1 MAKLKTY
8 LFEKL
13 FNMSSGYV
21 MSFTNYTFQQFILNS
36 TDLDIQ
42 DVKYGNQS
50 KANRLREFIK
60 LENATTVKKL
70 LTDFLNY
77 YENDYDL
84 NDSEQIKDLTQLKKC
99 QDELTNI
106 LDNENIN
113 SFKTSQL
120 NDFKQESLIE
130 LKKTLDAELKH
141 GRYNTT
147 LDRLHTYCVAY
158 FQIQC
163 KATGIDHTDKP
174 LESIS
179 AEYFRY
185 LNKNLKISQ
194 ATSTVLKMS
203 QSVWKEFNHVRN
215 NKSLAHHNE
224 LLNNNEAKLILEW
237 VMASLEFIESIKDA
251 PAA

>member
-84 NDSEQIKDLTQLKKC
+84 NDSEQIKDLS
-99 QDELTNI
+99 D
-106 LDNENIN
+106 
-113 SFKTSQL
+113 
-120 NDFKQESLIE
+120 
-130 LKKTLDAELKH
+130 
-141 GRYNTT
+141 Y
-147 LDRLHTYCVAY
+147 
-158 FQIQC
+158 
-163 KATGIDHTDKP
+163 P
-174 LESIS
+174 LS
-179 AEYFRY
+179 R
-185 LNKNLKISQ
+185 
-194 ATSTVLKMS
+194 
-203 QSVWKEFNHVRN
+203 
-215 NKSLAHHNE
+215 
-224 LLNNNEAKLILEW
+224 
-237 VMASLEFIESIKDA
+237 
-251 PAA
+251 P